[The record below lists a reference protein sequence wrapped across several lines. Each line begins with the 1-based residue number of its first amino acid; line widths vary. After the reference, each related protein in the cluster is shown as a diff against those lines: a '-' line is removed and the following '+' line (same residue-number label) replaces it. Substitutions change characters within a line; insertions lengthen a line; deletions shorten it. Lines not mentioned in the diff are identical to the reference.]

1 MLSIDTVERSDF
13 FGNEPGEEEASS
25 VDLLDLVILLSRLE
39 DSLLIDSAEAG
50 LRHLADSFRL
60 EMVATM
66 SPSDPHF
73 GRLGDL
79 LGKSPPEF
87 ESGRLPSE

>member
-13 FGNEPGEEEASS
+13 FGNEPGEEEAS
-25 VDLLDLVILLSRLE
+25 VDLLDRVILLSRLE

-79 LGKSPPEF
+79 LGRSPPEF
-87 ESGRLPSE
+87 ESGMLPSE

>member
-1 MLSIDTVERSDF
+1 MLSIDTAERSDF
-13 FGNEPGEEEASS
+13 LGNEPGEEEAAS
-25 VDLLDLVILLSRLE
+25 VDLRDLILLPRPE
-39 DSLLIDSAEAG
+39 DSLPIDSAEAG

-60 EMVATM
+60 EIATTM

-79 LGKSPPEF
+79 FGRSPPEF